1 LSETSQIT
9 QLLRAYGAGD
19 RGAFERLVP
28 LVYDELRRIARH
40 HLRRAA
46 WGETLD
52 TTGLVHEAYLKL
64 GGGEDLRLEDRQHL
78 MAVSACAMKQVI
90 VSRARARIAAK
101 RGGGRA
107 ELPLEEARLGAPEEH
122 AEWLLDLDRAL
133 SLLRERDA
141 RLASIVECRFF
152 AGMSEDETS
161 EALGIPLR
169 TVQRGW
175 MRARAWLRAELRGAD
190 AAG

>member
-107 ELPLEEARLGAPEEH
+107 ELPLEEARLGAPEEQ